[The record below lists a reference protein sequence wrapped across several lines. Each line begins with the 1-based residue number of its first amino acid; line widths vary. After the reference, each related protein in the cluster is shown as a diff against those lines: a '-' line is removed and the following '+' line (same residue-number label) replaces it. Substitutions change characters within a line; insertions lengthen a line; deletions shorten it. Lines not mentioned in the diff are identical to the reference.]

1 MPREFDTREFDTQKG
16 SKPVMA
22 LFFDKFIFCVLR
34 ICVYMV
40 YNTCIKTHHIREE
53 LCMRIMK
60 GKSNDPTYHVI
71 QDVRRNGRRST
82 EIIENL
88 GHASEICEKYQV
100 KDADAWANAYVK
112 KLRADQ
118 TAGKHKALIPFS
130 TDHLIEKNVQ
140 LSFNIG
146 YLFLQR
152 IYYQLGLPSICKKI
166 KKTSVAEYDLDSIL
180 SRLIYGRILFPSSK
194 LSCFE
199 QSKVL
204 MEQPRFE
211 LHQIYRALS
220 VLSIHSDQ
228 IQAELYKRSK
238 KIIDRSTGVLFYDC
252 TNYFFELEHESG
264 LKQYG
269 HSKEHR
275 PNPIV
280 QMGLFMDKSGI
291 PLAFCINPGNQNE
304 QTSLKPLEL
313 QIMRDFELS
322 KFVVCTDAGLSSDVN
337 RKFNNFGQRSFIT
350 TQSIKKLKKELKEWC
365 LDPSG
370 WELEGSRKKYDISE
384 LEDTPDNQK
393 KIFYKQKLIEGY
405 DEERDITF
413 DQTLIVTY
421 SLKYGIYQRTIRE
434 RQIERA
440 LKYLQTPGSADKR
453 SQTDAKRFIKKT
465 PFTDDGE
472 IAEKAFYDLNTEVI
486 AEEEKYDGFYAVCT
500 NLDDDPADI
509 VRINHDRWEIEESF
523 RIMKSEFEAR
533 PVYLQRDDRI
543 KAHFLT
549 CFISLMIYRILEKQ
563 LSEKYTCDEII
574 STLRSMAMRQID
586 NHGYIPNYKR
596 TDLTDALHENAGF
609 RTDYEFTTPKS
620 MAGIIRRSKGL

>member
-1 MPREFDTREFDTQKG
+1 
-16 SKPVMA
+16 
-22 LFFDKFIFCVLR
+22 
-34 ICVYMV
+34 
-40 YNTCIKTHHIREE
+40 
-53 LCMRIMK
+53 MRIMK
-60 GKSNDPTYHVI
+60 GKSKDPTYHVI
-71 QDVRRNGRRST
+71 QDVRRNGKRST

-88 GHASEICEKYQV
+88 GHASEIREKYQV
-100 KDADAWANAYVK
+100 DDADAWANAYVE
-112 KLRADQ
+112 KLRMEQ
-118 TAGKHKALIPFS
+118 TAAGHKVLVPFS
-130 TDHLIEKNVQ
+130 TDHLVEKGKQ

-152 IYYQLGLPSICKKI
+152 IYYRLGLPSICRKI
-166 KKTSVAEYDLDSIL
+166 QKTSAAEYDLDSIL
-180 SRLIYGRILFPSSK
+180 SRLLYGRILFPSSK

-199 QSKVL
+199 QSKTL
-204 MEQPRFE
+204 MEQPSFD

-220 VLSIHSDQ
+220 VLSDHSDM

-238 KIIDRSTGVLFYDC
+238 KVIKRSTGVLFYDC
-252 TNYFFELEHESG
+252 TNYFFELEQESG

-269 HSKEHR
+269 PSKEHR

-304 QTSLKPLEL
+304 QASLKPLEL

-322 KFVVCTDAGLSSDVN
+322 KFVVCTDAGLSSDAN
-337 RKFNNFGQRSFIT
+337 RRFNNFGERSFIT

-365 LDPSG
+365 LDPTG
-370 WELEGSRKKYDISE
+370 WELEGSRKKHDISK
-384 LEDTPDNQK
+384 LEDTPENRK
-393 KIFYKQKLIEGY
+393 RIFYKQRLIEGY
-405 DEERDITF
+405 DEERDIAF

-440 LKYLQTPGSADKR
+440 LKYLKTPGAADKR
-453 SQTDAKRFIKKT
+453 SQTDAKRFIKRT
-465 PFTDDGE
+465 AVTDDGE
-472 IAEKAFYDLNTEVI
+472 IAEKAAYELDTEAI
-486 AEEEKYDGFYAVCT
+486 AEEAKYDGFYAVCT

-509 VRINHDRWEIEESF
+509 ARINHDRWEIEESF

-543 KAHFLT
+543 RAHFLT
-549 CFISLMIYRILEKQ
+549 CFISLMIYRILERQ
-563 LSEKYTCDEII
+563 LGEKYTCEEIV
-574 STLRSMAMRQID
+574 STLRSMDMRQLED
-586 NHGYIPNYKR
+586 HGFIPNYKR

-609 RTDYEFTTPKS
+609 RTDYELTTPKS